1 MKTARTTSAILI
13 AILFTLSFWATY
25 SVAEDHHAPINQA
38 LSTLLNTAKTPQ
50 DHLRIAAYYEQ
61 EAARLNDEA
70 SLHRAMAKV
79 YGKGYW
85 QGHCAS
91 LAERYAREAKE
102 ADTLKS
108 KHASMANV
116 ALQKQQ

>member
-1 MKTARTTSAILI
+1 MKTAKHTAIILI
-13 AILFTLSFWATY
+13 AILFALSFGAMY
-25 SVAEDHHAPINQA
+25 SVAEDQQATIKPA
-38 LSTLLNTAKTPQ
+38 LSTSLNTAKTPQ

-61 EAARLNDEA
+61 EASRLNEE
-70 SLHRAMAKV
+70 SSRHRAMARV

-85 QGHCAS
+85 QGHCVS

-102 ADTLKS
+102 ADALKT
-108 KHASMANV
+108 KHASMAV

>member
-1 MKTARTTSAILI
+1 MKNAKKTAAILI
-13 AILFTLSFWATY
+13 TILFALSFGATY
-25 SVAEDHHAPINQA
+25 SVAEDHQAPTKQT
-38 LSTLLNTAKTPQ
+38 LSTLLNTAKTAQ

-61 EAARLNDEA
+61 EAARLNDQA
-70 SLHRAMAKV
+70 SVHRAMAKV

-102 ADTLKS
+102 AAALKTE
-108 KHASMANV
+108 HASMANV
-116 ALQKQQ
+116 VLQKQE